1 MVSTNPNINIINYKT
16 VILGESS
23 VGKSSISSRF
33 TRDTFYQFQEPT
45 IGASFLKGSIELNN
59 KSITFEIW
67 DTAGQERYHSLAP
80 LYYRNAVF
88 AIVVYDITSL
98 SSFNEAQC
106 WINEIKIKSDTKVIA
121 LIGNKVDL
129 ETNRQVIKE
138 DIAEYV
144 NDNNL
149 IHLETSAKSG
159 YNINNIFI
167 KLSEKYLSLNLDKS
181 ITNKTNSVPLIEIKT
196 PFFGLC

>member
-1 MVSTNPNINIINYKT
+1 MVSTKPNINIINYKT

-33 TRDTFYQFQEPT
+33 TRDTFYQVQEPT
-45 IGASFLKGSIELNN
+45 IGAAFLKGSIELNN

-98 SSFNEAQC
+98 SSFNEAKC

-121 LIGNKVDL
+121 LIGNKVDF
-129 ETNRQVIKE
+129 
-138 DIAEYV
+138 
-144 NDNNL
+144 
-149 IHLETSAKSG
+149 
-159 YNINNIFI
+159 YNHR
-167 KLSEKYLSLNLDKS
+167 
-181 ITNKTNSVPLIEIKT
+181 
-196 PFFGLC
+196 